1 MEWRLWCYPARVLLH
16 QVDLE
21 YQYRY
26 GGRRTPWRV
35 LVSIIGFLGGSPNHA
50 GAILWGEWHD
60 AAFIYGHSSE
70 PIFIQY
76 CTARYHTHFSSP
88 LKARA
93 AIWNF
98 LVLAG
103 LDTNCLRAFPP
114 TVEPPPLKPLQQK
127 HRLQLACPCIHPLR
141 KSNNC
146 ALPCSCSL
154 PGPLEPHTNIGGGE
168 SL

>member
-16 QVDLE
+16 RVDLE

-35 LVSIIGFLGGSPNHA
+35 LVSIIGFLGGSPNYA

-70 PIFIQY
+70 PIFTQY
-76 CTARYHTHFSSP
+76 CTARYHTHFGSP

-127 HRLQLACPCIHPLR
+127 HRLQLACPCIHPSAKATIVRCPAVVRFL
-141 KSNNC
+141 S
-146 ALPCSCSL
+146 
-154 PGPLEPHTNIGGGE
+154 PLNHTPT
-168 SL
+168 